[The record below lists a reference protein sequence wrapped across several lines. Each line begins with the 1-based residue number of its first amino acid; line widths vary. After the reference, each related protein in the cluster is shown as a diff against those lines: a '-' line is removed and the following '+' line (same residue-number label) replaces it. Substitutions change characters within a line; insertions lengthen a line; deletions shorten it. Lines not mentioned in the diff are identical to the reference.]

1 MLFGPKLFITLFS
14 VLLSRYKRTKKSRL
28 HEYLLKLQSI
38 FPRETNLSRT
48 GGTSNSVSLLTP
60 ASHSRSGAGWENRPC
75 FLTQIFMRPIKTFLA
90 LCRIRNLWRDEGG
103 LKVTAIR
110 CLRPPEFLGRTSLN
124 RRFSKAGRAK
134 GFGSDDSPQDPSDF
148 RPFLLKKRTRNG
160 FLSIQ
165 LSSRAAIPIGA

>member
-28 HEYLLKLQSI
+28 HEYLLKHRSI

-75 FLTQIFMRPIKTFLA
+75 FLTQIFMRPTFFKEVGRSRKIFSCFGQNADA
-90 LCRIRNLWRDEGG
+90 LFIFVIRKCIRTFWLW
-103 LKVTAIR
+103 
-110 CLRPPEFLGRTSLN
+110 
-124 RRFSKAGRAK
+124 
-134 GFGSDDSPQDPSDF
+134 GSYNQSCISDY
-148 RPFLLKKRTRNG
+148 
-160 FLSIQ
+160 IIYQ
-165 LSSRAAIPIGA
+165 LHTIELYC